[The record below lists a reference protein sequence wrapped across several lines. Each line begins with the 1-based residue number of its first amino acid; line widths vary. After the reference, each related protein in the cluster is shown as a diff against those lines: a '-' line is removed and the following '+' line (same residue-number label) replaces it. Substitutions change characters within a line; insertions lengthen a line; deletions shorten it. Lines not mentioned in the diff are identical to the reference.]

1 MSSKVIRSIAFARSA
16 EKKYKIFNKNNM
28 SAIKEKYE
36 KKAIPGLKEKF
47 GYKNR
52 MAIPKIVKVVVNT
65 GFGRVMGP
73 KTKDEQKK
81 FAEYIIS
88 NLSQIIGQKPVLTS
102 ARKSIA
108 SFKLREGSNVGA
120 MATLRGKKM
129 YDVLDKLVNIVLPR
143 SRDFRGITLSSVDA
157 SGNLNLGIKEHIIF
171 PEISPEKSV
180 IIIGLQINVVTNA
193 KTKQEGLELFRLL
206 DFPMKKS

>member
-1 MSSKVIRSIAFARSA
+1 
-16 EKKYKIFNKNNM
+16 M

-73 KTKDEQKK
+73 KTKDEQRK
-81 FAEYIIS
+81 FTDYIIS
-88 NLSQIIGQKPVLTS
+88 NLSQIIGQTPVLTV

-108 SFKLREGSNVGA
+108 SFKLREGTNVGA

-129 YDVLDKLVNIVLPR
+129 YDVLEKLVNVVLPR
-143 SRDFRGITLSSVDA
+143 SRDFRGISLSAVDA

-180 IIIGLQINVVTNA
+180 IILGLQIIVVTNA
-193 KTKQEGLELFRLL
+193 KNKEEGLELFRLL
-206 DFPMKKS
+206 DFPIKKS